1 MIRGDHQGRQGGWL
15 AFAFVGLLVIA
26 ACSDEPTA
34 GSEVLP
40 FSEVQETEFSFEA
53 DPTNPDRGIFRVTTT
68 EP

>member
-1 MIRGDHQGRQGGWL
+1 L

-53 DPTNPDRGIFRVTTT
+53 DPTNPDRGIFLVTTT